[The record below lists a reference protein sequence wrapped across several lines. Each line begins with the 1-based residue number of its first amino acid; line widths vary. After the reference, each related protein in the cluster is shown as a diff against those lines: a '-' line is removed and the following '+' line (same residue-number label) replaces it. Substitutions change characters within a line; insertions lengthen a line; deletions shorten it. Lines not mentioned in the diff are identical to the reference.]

1 VGAGGI
7 GMILESQ
14 RANFEYERVTMIIL
28 FVLVAVL
35 IIEQFSSY
43 IRNKLA

>member
-1 VGAGGI
+1 
-7 GMILESQ
+7 
-14 RANFEYERVTMIIL
+14 VTMIIL

-35 IIEQFSSY
+35 IIEQLSSY